1 MTYTVTELRR
11 ELKAIGYKV
20 KIKTYSEFKSGQIV
34 DSNGD
39 PISGYFT
46 PSEFEIH
53 REKHKSAFDILD
65 KYKGNTWDG
74 EFRIVLG

>member
-39 PISGYFT
+39 PLSGYFT
-46 PSEFEIH
+46 ESEFEIH

-65 KYKGNTWDG
+65 KYKGNTFEDG
-74 EFRIVLG
+74 LRVVLE